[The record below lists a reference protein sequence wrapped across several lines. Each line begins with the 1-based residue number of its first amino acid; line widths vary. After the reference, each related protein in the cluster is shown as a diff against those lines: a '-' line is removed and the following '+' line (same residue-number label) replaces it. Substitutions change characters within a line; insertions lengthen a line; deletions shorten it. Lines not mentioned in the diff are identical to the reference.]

1 MVDGVV
7 GHFSAMVCLMGLN
20 GVFQRWYFSAVVGC
34 WVACWGLVGLG
45 GVVGCASGLRSLI
58 VGLWW
63 LGC

>member
-34 WVACWGLVGLG
+34 LLGLG